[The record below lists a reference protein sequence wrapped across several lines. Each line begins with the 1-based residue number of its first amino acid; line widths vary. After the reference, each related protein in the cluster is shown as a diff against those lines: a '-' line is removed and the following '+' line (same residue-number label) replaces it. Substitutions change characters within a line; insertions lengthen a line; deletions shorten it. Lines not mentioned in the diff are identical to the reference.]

1 MTVHNQEIA
10 DRLARAADLL
20 EIGGGDAYRVRAYRQ
35 AAQTLSGMPQTVAE
49 MVDKGED
56 LTQLP
61 DIGKGMAEKIAT
73 VAETGELPQLAELEE
88 TLPAQLSEL
97 MQLSGLGPKRVK
109 TLHQDLEIENLED
122 LKRALE
128 NHQVRELDGFGRKT
142 EEAIAQHLARREGQ
156 EARTRLMEAEEIA
169 ETLAADLGAVVGVK
183 QLTVAGSFRR
193 RKETVGDLDILVTAA
208 EGSPVMSA
216 FTGHDEVREVVSQGT
231 TRSTVVLRAGMQ
243 VDLRL
248 MPEAAYG
255 AALHYFTGSKSHNI
269 AVRRMGME
277 RGLKISEY
285 GVFRD
290 DERVA
295 GRTEEEV
302 YASVDLPYIEP
313 VLREDR
319 GEIDAAQKGR
329 LPELVEL
336 DAIRGDL
343 HCHTRASDGRESLR
357 AMAEAGAERG
367 YDYLAVTDHTQNL
380 TVAGGLDEAR
390 LREQIERIDRL
401 NEELDGRITLLKSA
415 EVDILADG
423 SLDLP
428 DAVLERLDL
437 CVCSVHDKL
446 DLSREKQTERVL
458 RAMDN
463 PNFSILGHPRGRLIG
478 KREPFELD
486 LERVLS
492 AAAER
497 GCFLEV
503 NAQPKRLDLSDA
515 DCRLAKQMGVKIAI
529 STDAH
534 SSANLDYMRFG
545 VDQARR
551 GWLEADDVVNTRSL
565 AALRKLLARS

>member
-1 MTVHNQEIA
+1 MTIHNQEIA
-10 DRLARAADLL
+10 ARLERAADLL
-20 EIGGGDAYRVRAYRQ
+20 EIGGDNAYRVRAYRQ
-35 AAQTLSGMPQTVAE
+35 AAQTISGLAQSVADRVE
-49 MVDKGED
+49 NGDD
-56 LTQLP
+56 LTELP
-61 DIGKGMAEKIAT
+61 DIGQSMAEKITTIAQ
-73 VAETGELPQLAELEE
+73 TGELPQFDELEE

-109 TLHQDLEIENLED
+109 ALHQDLGIENLDD
-122 LKRALE
+122 LKQAIDQQRVRQLE
-128 NHQVRELDGFGRKT
+128 GFGRKT
-142 EEAIAQHLARREGQ
+142 EETIAEHLARRQGQ
-156 EARTRLMEAEEIA
+156 EARIRLLEAEEIA
-169 ETLAADLGAVVGVK
+169 ETLAKDLGKVEGVQ
-183 QLTVAGSFRR
+183 QLTIAGSFRR
-193 RKETVGDLDILVTAA
+193 RKETVGDLDILVTADEA
-208 EGSPVMSA
+208 SAVMKR
-216 FTGHDEVREVVSQGT
+216 FTGHEEVREIVSQGE
-231 TRSTVVLRAGMQ
+231 TRSTVVLRSGLQ

-255 AALHYFTGSKSHNI
+255 AALHYFTGSKAHNI
-269 AVRRMGME
+269 AVRRMGVE
-277 RGLKISEY
+277 RGLKINEY

-290 DERVA
+290 DERIA

-313 VLREDR
+313 VLREHR
-319 GEIDAAQKGR
+319 GEIEAAQEGR
-329 LPELVEL
+329 LPTLVEL

-343 HCHTRASDGRESLR
+343 HCHTRASDGHESLR

-367 YDYLAVTDHTQNL
+367 YEYLAITDHSQHVA
-380 TVAGGLDEAR
+380 VAGGLDEAR
-390 LREQIERIDRL
+390 LSEQIERIERL
-401 NEELDGRITLLKSA
+401 NDELDGRIRVLKST

-428 DAVLERLDL
+428 DSILERLDL
-437 CVCSVHDKL
+437 CVCSIHSKF
-446 DLSREKQTERVL
+446 DLSREQQTERVL

-478 KREPFELD
+478 KRDAYELD
-486 LERVLS
+486 LERVLE

-515 DCRLAKQMGVKIAI
+515 DCRLAKEMGVKVAI

-534 SSANLDYMRFG
+534 SSTNLDYIRFG

-551 GWLEADDVVNTRSL
+551 GWLEADDVINTCSL
-565 AALRKLLARS
+565 EALRKLLKR

>member
-1 MTVHNQEIA
+1 
-10 DRLARAADLL
+10 
-20 EIGGGDAYRVRAYRQ
+20 
-35 AAQTLSGMPQTVAE
+35 
-49 MVDKGED
+49 
-56 LTQLP
+56 
-61 DIGKGMAEKIAT
+61 
-73 VAETGELPQLAELEE
+73 
-88 TLPAQLSEL
+88 
-97 MQLSGLGPKRVK
+97 
-109 TLHQDLEIENLED
+109 
-122 LKRALE
+122 
-128 NHQVRELDGFGRKT
+128 
-142 EEAIAQHLARREGQ
+142 
-156 EARTRLMEAEEIA
+156 
-169 ETLAADLGAVVGVK
+169 
-183 QLTVAGSFRR
+183 
-193 RKETVGDLDILVTAA
+193 
-208 EGSPVMSA
+208 
-216 FTGHDEVREVVSQGT
+216 
-231 TRSTVVLRAGMQ
+231 
-243 VDLRL
+243 

-269 AVRRMGME
+269 AVRRMGMD

-290 DERVA
+290 DERIA

-319 GEIDAAQKGR
+319 GEIDAAQQGKLPR
-329 LPELVEL
+329 LVTL

-367 YDYLAVTDHTQNL
+367 YAYLAVTDHTQNL
-380 TVAGGLDEAR
+380 PVAGGLDEAR
-390 LREQIERIDRL
+390 LREQIERIERL
-401 NEELDGRITLLKSA
+401 NAELDGRITLLKSA
-415 EVDILADG
+415 EVDILEDG

-428 DAVLERLDL
+428 DSVLDRLDL

-446 DLSREKQTERVL
+446 GLSREKQTERVL

-463 PNFSILGHPRGRLIG
+463 PNLSILGHPRGRLIG

-515 DCRLAKQMGVKIAI
+515 DCRLAKEMGVKIAI

-551 GWLEADDVVNTRSL
+551 GWLEADDVINTRSL
-565 AALRKLLARS
+565 DALRKLLART